1 MGLNWQFYMF
11 CINYRFRYD
20 VPFVVLR
27 MLVVDYDYEMGKS
40 SAERVGI
47 GPWWDI
53 ISIMWLLL
61 SAMIMLNLFIAL
73 MTDRLFNLITFFAF
87 SCDDLIFSRLE
98 EIFNLYHFVLIHILQ
113 LDTKTK
119 SKKNHRP
126 LCRTTSPTRSKI
138 QIDILKLFQ
147 H

>member
-1 MGLNWQFYMF
+1 MLYKAISMKNANFLIIPILRGIKMKCLMF
-11 CINYRFRYD
+11 CTTYNRFRYD

-73 MTDRLFNLITFFAF
+73 MTDRFFSFITFFAF
-87 SCDDLIFSRLE
+87 R
-98 EIFNLYHFVLIHILQ
+98 
-113 LDTKTK
+113 
-119 SKKNHRP
+119 
-126 LCRTTSPTRSKI
+126 
-138 QIDILKLFQ
+138 
-147 H
+147 